1 MIQEI
6 IAVIAIPVAR
16 SFGGWATW
24 ALKDGKVSD
33 FELRKLGETVLKT
46 SIIGG
51 MIYFGANGFGL
62 DVDLIASSAS
72 AVILEKITKSLKE
85 HKVVKNKS

>member
-6 IAVIAIPVAR
+6 LIAIAIPVGR
-16 SFGGWATW
+16 SIAGWATW

-33 FELRKLGETVLKT
+33 FELNKLGETVLKT
-46 SIIGG
+46 VIMGG
-51 MIYFGANGFGL
+51 AIYLGANGMGL
-62 DVDLIASSAS
+62 NVDLIASSTS

-85 HKVVKNKS
+85 HKVVKK